1 MVIYPPTL
9 PQRIKL
15 RCDQIFI
22 IVMRSALHYIVHVC
36 VNYLTSHIF
45 NPCIWCFFC
54 RLVLVVSF
62 IRRAEIVPPYCLN
75 FSLLLYLQFVLCI
88 GQKVLFSRNFPET
101 EMKWFTLK
109 LLLSLSSYCASCGK
123 LCFYQTVSS
132 NCWLFS
138 TVSLLPCDRIKSNLQ
153 ISPNQAVLYSVYGQ
167 SAAPHKNKVK
177 RRPRNLEVGLH
188 NRQKSKTV
196 YYKQYDCKVK

>member
-1 MVIYPPTL
+1 MFFLSACFGCFFYSPSWNCPALLLEFLFITL
-9 PQRIKL
+9 SPV
-15 RCDQIFI
+15 C
-22 IVMRSALHYIVHVC
+22 IVH
-36 VNYLTSHIF
+36 
-45 NPCIWCFFC
+45 
-54 RLVLVVSF
+54 
-62 IRRAEIVPPYCLN
+62 RAESPIFTKFPWDRNEMIYFEVVTFPQL
-75 FSLLLYLQFVLCI
+75 VLCI
-88 GQKVLFSRNFPET
+88 VRKTLFLP
-101 EMKWFTLK
+101 
-109 LLLSLSSYCASCGK
+109 
-123 LCFYQTVSS
+123 QTVSS

-188 NRQKSKTV
+188 NRPKSKTV